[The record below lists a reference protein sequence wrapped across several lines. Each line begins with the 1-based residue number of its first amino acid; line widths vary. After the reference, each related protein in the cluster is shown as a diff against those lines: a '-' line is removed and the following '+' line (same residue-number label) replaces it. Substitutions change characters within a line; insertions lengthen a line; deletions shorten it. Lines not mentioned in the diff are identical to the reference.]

1 MKAIVC
7 EMCGSQDLLKENGV
21 FVCQSCGTKYS
32 LEEAKKMLQDNGPV
46 DVSGSTVKV
55 DNSEFVQRYLQNA
68 RRARQKEDWEETEK
82 YYNLVEQNDPTNIEA
97 IFYSSYGKAK
107 ASLVENDVYKR
118 QAVFKV
124 LNNCVSI
131 IDDNYDIN
139 DAAAEKEIIQQISDD
154 IIAMS
159 GSTFVFTQTKN
170 GYGVVTGSNANMTY
184 TMFNDLNAEFAQSLL
199 NIIAKH
205 PQGDTSV
212 IYLYRLVC
220 RHYEYIAK
228 FGRVSTDN
236 QRAWLNRSQEMHR
249 KIKLLD
255 PSYNMP
261 DFSQNYQKI
270 NTQEK
275 NSKTGCII
283 GVICAVII
291 AISIG
296 VIIGLS

>member
-1 MKAIVC
+1 M
-7 EMCGSQDLLKENGV
+7 
-21 FVCQSCGTKYS
+21 
-32 LEEAKKMLQDNGPV
+32 
-46 DVSGSTVKV
+46 
-55 DNSEFVQRYLQNA
+55 
-68 RRARQKEDWEETEK
+68 
-82 YYNLVEQNDPTNIEA
+82 
-97 IFYSSYGKAK
+97 
-107 ASLVENDVYKR
+107 ENDVYKR